1 MTGGPQGQ
9 VPGQENCPG
18 AATASAASSGA
29 YTSYVTASGTAAPGQ
44 QLDDVEL
51 TRLLNADRLA
61 TYVRACHGDQDAAL
75 RLYAWNV
82 EVASAFWGSFNV
94 LEVALRNR
102 IAHHEP
108 IFARNLTADH
118 DRLLDILGAI
128 SPVAVDWVTKNSRVP
143 QTISRRND
151 VVTGTQSTTF

>member
-1 MTGGPQGQ
+1 MTGGPQWQ
-9 VPGQENCPG
+9 VPVQENCPG

-51 TRLLNADRLA
+51 TRLLNAD
-61 TYVRACHGDQDAAL
+61 
-75 RLYAWNV
+75 
-82 EVASAFWGSFNV
+82 
-94 LEVALRNR
+94 
-102 IAHHEP
+102 
-108 IFARNLTADH
+108 H

-128 SPVAVDWVTKNSRVP
+128 SPVAVDWVTQNSRVP

-151 VVTGTQSTTF
+151 VVTGTQSTAF